1 MGWAAEAEVS
11 GGVGFMTHPWS
22 WTSESGFD
30 EAVAALP
37 LELETGPHG
46 VDFRAG
52 HGGVFALGEVGGFEA
67 G

>member
-1 MGWAAEAEVS
+1 MLRS
-11 GGVGFMTHPWS
+11 LRL
-22 WTSESGFD
+22 GFD

-37 LELETGPHG
+37 LELEAGPDG
-46 VDFRAG
+46 VDFGAG